1 MIRSLTIPVCLS
13 LGFGVLAAT
22 SVSAQTLPAWSNVVP
37 VEVPEWKTSD
47 EAGNCQ
53 SIPGTSQVSCRYFAG
68 ANPEDI
74 ALLDGAAN
82 RPGLQLKRT
91 GARFFGFP
99 RGTPGTVEMRRFM
112 FCSVSLDCSLPAQ
125 TIYSHFIQPEKVL
138 NDSGVL
144 IDNPNFV
151 TFRSPANSRYI
162 VDQGYNGFNIVLPIR
177 TSIGGKTFQ
186 FCPSGTQAIR
196 KWYNG
201 AFQRS
206 QTTPGYKNDGNW
218 RFINSFSWRDS
229 TLPRGYET
237 SYDDELFC
245 GPAQAKAL
253 WINNDTPADAANFSD
268 GTRRGSYVSRIELS
282 TAVRSNFVTVQPT
295 RSSSF
300 DQSRNLFW
308 APAENNRLTVQVGAT
323 SGTVSNLDA
332 NFVSDRIAS
341 LSDERS
347 GNVLQLDTY
356 LRGNR
361 AWILSRATPSD
372 STPGVLIAPFTNNVS
387 LVNRETEA
395 ALAGRIENDVFFRV
409 LAVNNFTAA
418 RVEAW
423 DIRTGLRLTSFALA
437 ARLSDAAEP
446 NSYRPEISYSPA
458 RNTLYIVSAVYGR
471 LLAVN
476 MATGTAREIF
486 LPSGAFGV
494 RDIEIDSARD
504 TAYLTMRATAFGVL
518 AANDV
523 VAAGRLY
530 ELNLASNVVTRQV
543 TVGIG
548 PWQMAMAPVSGF
560 MHVFLTNSADE
571 PNNDNADSVSQINVN
586 TFQTVRKLPTL
597 NQPTAISMQL
607 LD

>member
-1 MIRSLTIPVCLS
+1 MIRSLTISASLS
-13 LGFGVLAAT
+13 LVIFGINSAT
-22 SVSAQTLPAWSNVVP
+22 AQALPAWANVAP

-53 SIPGTSQVSCRYFAG
+53 NIPGTTQVSCRYFSG

-74 ALLDGAAN
+74 AILDGAAN

-112 FCSVSLDCSLPAQ
+112 FCSVSLDCALPAQ

-144 IDNPNFV
+144 VDNPNFV
-151 TFRSPANSRYI
+151 SFRSPANARYI

-177 TSIGGKTFQ
+177 TSIGGKVFQ

-206 QTTPGYKNDGNW
+206 QTTSGYKNDGNW
-218 RFINSFSWRDS
+218 RFVNSFSWRDS
-229 TLPRGYET
+229 ALPRGYET

-253 WINNDTPADAANFSD
+253 WINNDAPSDAADFSD
-268 GTRRGSYVSRIELS
+268 GTRRGSYVSRIELA
-282 TAVRSNFVTVQPT
+282 TAVRSNFVTVQPS

-300 DQSRNLFW
+300 DQSRNLYW

-323 SGTVSNLDA
+323 TGTVSNLDA

-361 AWILSRATPSD
+361 AWVLSRATPSD
-372 STPGVLIAPFTNNVS
+372 STPGVLISPFTNNVS
-387 LVNRETEA
+387 VVNRETEA

-409 LAVNNFTAA
+409 LAVNDFASA

-423 DIRTGLRLTSFALA
+423 DLRTGLRLASFALPVDLA
-437 ARLSDAAEP
+437 VAAEP
-446 NSYRPEISYSPA
+446 NSFRPEISYSPS
-458 RNTLYIVSAVYGR
+458 RNTLYIVSVQFGE
-471 LLAVN
+471 LWSMN
-476 MATGTAREIF
+476 MSTGSFRQIF
-486 LPSGAFGV
+486 LPTANFGV
-494 RDIEIDSARD
+494 RDVEVDSSRD
-504 TAYLTMRATAFGVL
+504 VAYLAMRATFGGAL
-518 AANDV
+518 AANDIGS
-523 VAAGRLY
+523 AGRLY
-530 ELNLASNVVTRQV
+530 ELNLANNAVTRQI
-543 TVGIG
+543 TVGFG
-548 PWQMAMAPVSGF
+548 PWQMAVAPVSGY
-560 MHVFLTNSADE
+560 MHVFLTNAVDR
-571 PNNDNADSVSQINVN
+571 PNNVNANSVSQINVN
-586 TFQTVRKLPTL
+586 TFQTVRLLPTL
-597 NQPTAISMQL
+597 TQPTAISVQW